1 MSRPSSQQSS
11 QEILY
16 ESLASSAKITRRT
29 HALIQKE
36 LEAMQAEL
44 SRPGTVP
51 SRRMEL
57 LRCIC
62 ELGAELSR
70 QTESIAKLITA
81 KPTPGSGDTGS
92 TVIPTAQEILLEI
105 TEGRKARRGRDG
117 SD

>member
-1 MSRPSSQQSS
+1 MSRSSRQSS

-16 ESLASSAKITRRT
+16 KGLASSAKITHRI
-29 HALIQKE
+29 HSVIQKE
-36 LEAMQAEL
+36 LTAMESEL

-81 KPTPGSGDTGS
+81 R
-92 TVIPTAQEILLEI
+92 PTAGSADTSSGATQTVSEIMSELVSGKKRHL
-105 TEGRKARRGRDG
+105 
-117 SD
+117 

>member
-1 MSRPSSQQSS
+1 MSRPSSRQSS

-16 ESLASSAKITRRT
+16 QGLASSAKITRRI
-29 HALIQKE
+29 HSVIQKE

-70 QTESIAKLITA
+70 QTESIAKLITS
-81 KPTPGSGDTGS
+81 KPAPGADGTQAPMPSSADVLAEIIQGKGSG
-92 TVIPTAQEILLEI
+92 
-105 TEGRKARRGRDG
+105 RGRP
-117 SD
+117 

>member
-1 MSRPSSQQSS
+1 MSRPSSRQSS

-16 ESLASSAKITRRT
+16 QGLASSARITRST

-36 LEAMQAEL
+36 LAAMEMEL
-44 SRPGTVP
+44 KQPGTVP

-70 QTESIAKLITA
+70 QTESIAKLITSR
-81 KPTPGSGDTGS
+81 PTSGSSDTS
-92 TVIPTAQEILLEI
+92 TAIPTAQEIMLEI
-105 TEGRKARRGRDG
+105 TEGRKANRR
-117 SD
+117 